1 MSSWTAETS
10 KRTYET
16 IANLAEA
23 LPEHKREEFAALLD
37 ELQRTAIPTGSI
49 RRVALRRWL
58 ADAGWSVSL

>member
-16 IANLAEA
+16 IATIAET
-23 LPEHKREEFAALLD
+23 LPDSKREEFANFLD

-49 RRVALRRWL
+49 RRVAIRRWL
-58 ADAGWSVSL
+58 ADAGWPVSA